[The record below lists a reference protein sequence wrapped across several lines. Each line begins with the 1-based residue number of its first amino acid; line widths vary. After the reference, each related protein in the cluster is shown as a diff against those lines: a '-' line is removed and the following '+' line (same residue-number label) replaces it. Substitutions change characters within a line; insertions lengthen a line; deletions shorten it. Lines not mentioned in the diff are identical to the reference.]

1 MLKKMLT
8 KNIDKMFR
16 FADKNQT
23 LVLVILVLMAG
34 CYVCLHYNK
43 YTIREA
49 FSQNS
54 CPNVLLKEGQFIYL
68 YNSKKAQIPGVNPL
82 RFNNLEEYSEF
93 LNWQRSQGIRC
104 PVLFLQQLED
114 AQGQTSF
121 QIRPSV
127 FDQQGGLPPS
137 LANATKDNKGEET
150 KLYDASR
157 DDPKFNQN
165 DYAGFDPQNQ
175 YIGLNTPL
183 DKMFNEKE
191 EDLKS
196 DNPMDSNWAGGAYS
210 KQQVK
215 DGKYADREV
224 YM

>member
-1 MLKKMLT
+1 MLT

-23 LVLVILVLMAG
+23 LVLAILVFMAG

-43 YTIREA
+43 YTVIEG
-49 FSQNS
+49 FSENS

-68 YNSKKAQIPGVNPL
+68 YNSKKAQIPGLNPL

-127 FDQQGGLPPS
+127 FEQQGGLPPS

>member
-1 MLKKMLT
+1 MLT
-8 KNIDKMFR
+8 KNINKMFR

-23 LVLVILVLMAG
+23 LVLAIIIFISG
-34 CYVCLHYNK
+34 CYVCLHYDK
-43 YTIREA
+43 HTIREG
-49 FSQNS
+49 FSKSS
-54 CPNVLLKEGQFIYL
+54 CPNVLLQEGQFIYL

-104 PVLFLQQLED
+104 PVLYLQQLED
-114 AQGQTSF
+114 SQGQTSYK
-121 QIRPSV
+121 IRPSV
-127 FDQQGGLPPS
+127 FEQQGGLPPS
-137 LANATKDNKGEET
+137 LANATKGNKGEET

-157 DDPKFNQN
+157 DNPKFNQN

-215 DGKYADREV
+215 EGKYADREV

>member
-1 MLKKMLT
+1 M
-8 KNIDKMFR
+8 
-16 FADKNQT
+16 
-23 LVLVILVLMAG
+23 VL
-34 CYVCLHYNK
+34 
-43 YTIREA
+43 
-49 FSQNS
+49 
-54 CPNVLLKEGQFIYL
+54 
-68 YNSKKAQIPGVNPL
+68 
-82 RFNNLEEYSEF
+82 
-93 LNWQRSQGIRC
+93 
-104 PVLFLQQLED
+104 
-114 AQGQTSF
+114 
-121 QIRPSV
+121 
-127 FDQQGGLPPS
+127 